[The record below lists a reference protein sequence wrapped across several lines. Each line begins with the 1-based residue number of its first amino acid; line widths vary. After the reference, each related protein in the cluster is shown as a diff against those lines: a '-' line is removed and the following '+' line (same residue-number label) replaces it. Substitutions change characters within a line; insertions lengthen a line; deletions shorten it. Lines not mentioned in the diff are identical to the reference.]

1 MPTRADSCVSRVKSS
16 GVAAASPLDLIAI
29 GFSRREDDAV
39 EAESMAR
46 AVMRKF
52 SNIAQLGD
60 ISNNDLKEFAGLEDF
75 EILRA
80 QALMELGRRTVSA
93 TAGELDVVNNKAD
106 AVRLLSHLK
115 GQKQEHFCVIFLD
128 VKNQVIRHE
137 DIHKG
142 TLSSSLVGVREI
154 YRAALREGA
163 ASIIVAHNHPS
174 GDPEPSPEDIDATL
188 KLVEV
193 GKLLDIRLLDHLII
207 GDSNRWVSLA
217 EKGIIR

>member
-1 MPTRADSCVSRVKSS
+1 
-16 GVAAASPLDLIAI
+16 
-29 GFSRREDDAV
+29 
-39 EAESMAR
+39 
-46 AVMRKF
+46 MRKF
-52 SNIAQLGD
+52 SNIAQLGE

-75 EILRA
+75 EVLRA
-80 QALMELGRRTVSA
+80 QALMELGRRTVS
-93 TAGELDVVNNKAD
+93 TTPNDLDVVNNKAD
-106 AVRLLSHLK
+106 AVRLLSHLR
-115 GQKQEHFCVIFLD
+115 GLKQELFCVIFLD

-142 TLSSSLVGVREI
+142 TLSMSVVGAREI

-217 EKGIIR
+217 EKGVIR